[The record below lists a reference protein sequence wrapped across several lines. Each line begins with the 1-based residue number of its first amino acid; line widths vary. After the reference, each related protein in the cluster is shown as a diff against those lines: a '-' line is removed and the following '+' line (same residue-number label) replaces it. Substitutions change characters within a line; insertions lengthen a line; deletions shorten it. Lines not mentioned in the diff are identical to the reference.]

1 MRNKV
6 EDEYEDDGHAIV
18 DMSSVERPNL
28 FSFRNPSSHSNV
40 VQEKKENDRPWEDN
54 SLNSSERRWAILGA
68 LKASL
73 MIGFAYIIGLGIII
87 LLLVLYFN
95 K

>member
-1 MRNKV
+1 MQNKV
-6 EDEYEDDGHAIV
+6 KDEYEDDGHTIV

-28 FSFRNPSSHSNV
+28 FSFRNISSKPSN
-40 VQEKKENDRPWEDN
+40 VQEKKENDRPWEDH
-54 SLNSSERRWAILGA
+54 SLSKSERRWAILGA

-73 MIGFAYIIGLGIII
+73 MIGGAYIIGLGIII